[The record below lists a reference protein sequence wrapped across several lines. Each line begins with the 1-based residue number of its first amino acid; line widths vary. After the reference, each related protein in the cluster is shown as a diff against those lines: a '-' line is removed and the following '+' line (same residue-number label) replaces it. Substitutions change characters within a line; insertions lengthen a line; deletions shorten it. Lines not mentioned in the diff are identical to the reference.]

1 MKYAVLSPDHMLIC
15 FDHSDQV
22 TEYCLEIDNASLNEY
37 CMQQGYVYET
47 MSPTEIGQLY
57 TEIGAVWGGCQIY
70 ETSDILQTMK
80 ENGSEARY
88 IHEANELFNN
98 RNLHNEIHCP
108 GFIEDI
114 LGELT
119 PIPVN
124 ELSDG
129 IYFMENIDAPN
140 DEKDNG

>member
-1 MKYAVLSPDHMLIC
+1 
-15 FDHSDQV
+15 
-22 TEYCLEIDNASLNEY
+22 
-37 CMQQGYVYET
+37 MQQGYVYET
-47 MSPTEIGQLY
+47 MTPTEIGQLY

-70 ETSDILQTMK
+70 ETNDIIQAMK
-80 ENGSEARY
+80 ENGSEERY

-129 IYFMENIDAPN
+129 IYYMENIDAPN